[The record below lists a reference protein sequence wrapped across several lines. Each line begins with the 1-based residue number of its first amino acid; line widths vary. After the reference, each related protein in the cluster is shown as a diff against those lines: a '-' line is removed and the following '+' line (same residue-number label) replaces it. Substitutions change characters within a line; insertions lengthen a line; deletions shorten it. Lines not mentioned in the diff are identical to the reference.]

1 MEFFVLYSSRTG
13 NTEKVAEAIFDALP
27 GRSKLIEPVE
37 DYDGTENPGLVF
49 LGFAVNRG
57 SCPMDVT
64 DVLEKLEGKRLA
76 LFATCGMGDEA
87 YQQRIRHNIDVWM
100 PDDYIDLGFFCCQG
114 AISPAFLKE
123 MREHEDSFSP
133 QMLEAMEAQQQ
144 KSVGHPDAADLDR
157 ARQFAKEVLGRA
169 GRKEQMRN

>member
-1 MEFFVLYSSRTG
+1 MEFLVLYSSRTG
-13 NTEKVAEAIFDALP
+13 NTEKVAEAIFDTLP

-49 LGFAVNRG
+49 LGFPVNRG
-57 SCPMDVT
+57 SCPMDVA
-64 DVLEKLEGKRLA
+64 DALEKLEGRRLA

-114 AISPAFLKE
+114 AIAPAFLKE
-123 MREHEDSFSP
+123 LREQGASVSP
-133 QMLEAMEAQQQ
+133 QMAEAMEAQQ
-144 KSVGHPDAADLDR
+144 KNSIGHPDAADLDR

-169 GRKEQMRN
+169 GRKEPMR